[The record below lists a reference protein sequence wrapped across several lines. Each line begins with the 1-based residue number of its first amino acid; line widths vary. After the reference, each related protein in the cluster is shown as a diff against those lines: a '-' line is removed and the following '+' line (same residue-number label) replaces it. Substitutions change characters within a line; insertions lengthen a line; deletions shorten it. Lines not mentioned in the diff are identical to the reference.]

1 MRNRMK
7 TGQGCYFVPATF
19 RGPIPWDFQIGSIQ
33 PRAGARTI
41 LTAYSEERRE
51 VEEAELVKLNPA
63 SLAFLDGVESPGVR
77 YWIIRLSRVAQ
88 ETEKVYEKALPWHTP
103 EGIRH
108 NRVVLNEIDQMTSG
122 EASSLFIRNSVKWN
136 RWKAIAEE
144 DLQAKEK

>member
-63 SLAFLDGVESPGVR
+63 ALAFLDGVESPGFGTGSSVFP
-77 YWIIRLSRVAQ
+77 
-88 ETEKVYEKALPWHTP
+88 ALPKKPKKYT
-103 EGIRH
+103 R
-108 NRVVLNEIDQMTSG
+108 RL
-122 EASSLFIRNSVKWN
+122 
-136 RWKAIAEE
+136 
-144 DLQAKEK
+144 